1 MVMERIR
8 AAGKDLKNHG
18 PLQQKGLELIKHIM
32 RTHKIK
38 DPGPKEQPARKSSKA
53 ENRQP
58 IELNLAAEWQ
68 RQASRFVELGYHSEL
83 GLTEAAY
90 LESLPRFK
98 RQPKEYRG
106 RFDAPM
112 LVEVRIP
119 WEKQAQLA
127 GIDVSEYL
135 VARIDQTNP
144 CDERS
149 ETPEVPYAGWFSKWG
164 QEFPNKIKPF
174 DARNQLAA
182 DAVGGSPFEGV
193 AQQVHH
199 PEVTEGGK
207 YFDLIGYK
215 VGSDYVPCLD
225 RWYGRPELDAHWG
238 DGAYGYFRPLVRG
251 KKIVTRQLA
260 S

>member
-1 MVMERIR
+1 MVMERIG
-8 AAGKDLKNHG
+8 AGGKHPENQG
-18 PLQQKGLELIKHIM
+18 QLQQEGIKLMKHIM
-32 RTHKIK
+32 RTHNIK

-53 ENRQP
+53 ENRKP
-58 IELNLAAEWQ
+58 IELNLDAEWQ
-68 RQASRFVELGYHSEL
+68 RQTSRFLELGYHSEL

-119 WEKQAQLA
+119 WEKQAQLS

-144 CDERS
+144 YNERS
-149 ETPEVPYAGWFSKWG
+149 VTPEVPYAGWFNEWG
-164 QEFPNKIKPF
+164 QEFPDKIKPF
-174 DARNQLAA
+174 DARNQIAA
-182 DAVGGSPFEGV
+182 DAVGGSPFQGV

-207 YFDLIGYK
+207 YFDLIGYN
-215 VGSDYVPCLD
+215 V
-225 RWYGRPELDAHWG
+225 
-238 DGAYGYFRPLVRG
+238 
-251 KKIVTRQLA
+251 
-260 S
+260 